1 MPYPPLHLSPC
12 LSRVQ
17 AKELIEENV
26 QKNKVML
33 FTKSHCPYSIKAK
46 TVVGSILPQD
56 KFTVME
62 VSGVQGM
69 PGRIAMHVS
78 S

>member
-1 MPYPPLHLSPC
+1 MIQNPS
-12 LSRVQ
+12 Q
-17 AKELIEENV
+17 ARQLIEENV
-26 QKNKVML
+26 NQNKVML

-62 VSGVQGM
+62 VNVTQGM
-69 PGRIAMHVS
+69 SGKHAS
-78 S
+78 SVRFHR